1 MKLNWVTIVLWM
13 ISCVAAAAD
22 APSARKPVLVELF
35 TSEGCSSC
43 PPAEGM
49 LSAYTKSQPFDGVE
63 IIPLAWH
70 VDYFNDPWVDPYSS
84 KQYTARQRE
93 YVDRFGLR
101 SCYTPQVVVD
111 GTAEFVGGEKPTFA
125 EAMSNARKAPKGAIE
140 VTIQNGGDEKSAGAK
155 IAVSNLPAITPNDAA
170 EVFTVVTENGL
181 INAVKRGEN
190 GGSKLRHAAVVR
202 WTRKVGQI
210 DPKAPTTFVAQAT
223 IALDPAWKR
232 DQLQVVTFVQELR
245 SGRILAVAS
254 SPLPAAA
261 TK

>member
-1 MKLNWVTIVLWM
+1 MKIILVTSVLM
-13 ISCVAAAAD
+13 MSAVAFAAD
-22 APSARKPVLVELF
+22 SPRKPVLVELF

-49 LSAYTKSQPFDGVE
+49 LTAYTKSQPFEGVQ

-111 GTAEFVGGEKPTFA
+111 GSAEFVGGEKPSFA
-125 EAMSNARKAPKGAIE
+125 EAMANAVRTPKGVIDL
-140 VTIQNGGDEKSAGAK
+140 GMEKTKDVKS
-155 IAVSNLPAITPNDAA
+155 ISVQLAVSKLPPVTAQDNA
-170 EVFTVVTENGL
+170 EVVLVVVENGL
-181 INAVKRGEN
+181 INPVKRGEN
-190 GGSKLRHAAVVR
+190 SGIKLRHAAVVR
-202 WTRKVGQI
+202 WSRKIGQI
-210 DPKAPTTFVAQAT
+210 DPKTMQLSSGGDST
-223 IALDPAWKR
+223 IAIDPQWKR
-232 DQLQVVTFVQELR
+232 DQLNVVAFVQEAR
-245 SGRILAVAS
+245 SGRVLAVTSVAV
-254 SPLPAAA
+254 PPIPAV

>member
-1 MKLNWVTIVLWM
+1 MKIILVTIVLLT
-13 ISCVAAAAD
+13 SSLVLAAD
-22 APSARKPVLVELF
+22 APRKPVLVELF

-49 LSAYTKSQPFDGVE
+49 LTAYTKSQPFAGVE

-125 EAMSNARKAPKGAIE
+125 EAMTNAAKTPKGAIDLS
-140 VTIQNGGDEKSAGAK
+140 IQNASDNKSATVK
-155 IAVSNLPAITPNDAA
+155 IAVSKLPAIAANDTA
-170 EVFTVVTENGL
+170 EVFTVVAENGL

-190 GGSKLRHAAVVR
+190 SGTKLRHAAVVR
-202 WTRKVGQI
+202 WSRKVGQV
-210 DPKAPTTFVAQAT
+210 DPKSPTSFVGET
-223 IALDPAWKR
+223 MIALEADWKR
-232 DQLQVVTFVQELR
+232 DQLTVVTFVQELR
-245 SGRILAVAS
+245 SGRILAVTS
-254 SPLPAAA
+254 SPLASAV